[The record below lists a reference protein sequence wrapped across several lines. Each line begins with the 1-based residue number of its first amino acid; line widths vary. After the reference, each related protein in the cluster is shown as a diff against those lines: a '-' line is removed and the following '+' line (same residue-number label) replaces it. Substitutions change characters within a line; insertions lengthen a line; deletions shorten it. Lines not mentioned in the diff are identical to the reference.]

1 MPIENPEEKIIVAL
15 DSPSFGHAFSV
26 VLKLRE
32 KIKLFKV
39 GPVLFLSN
47 GPNGIEQLRD
57 LKVDIFLDLKFHDI
71 PSTVEKTMEHIVNY
85 GVNMFTIHSLGGI
98 DMMSAVCE
106 RVKKEAKKKKKQKP
120 MVLAVTM
127 LTSHDEENIKD
138 IGLNSKIKDQVLRL
152 AGLADKAGVDGIV
165 CSGHE
170 VGYLK
175 KEFADRFKYVV
186 PGIRTGGKTH
196 DQKRNMT
203 PAEAIE
209 NGADY
214 LVIGRSITE
223 SHKPEAVVEEIL
235 DSLK

>member
-1 MPIENPEEKIIVAL
+1 MSIKNPEERIIVAL

-47 GPNGIEQLRD
+47 GPNGIEQLKD
-57 LKVDIFLDLKFHDI
+57 LEVDIFLDLKFHDI
-71 PSTVEKTMEHIVNY
+71 PSTVEKTMEHVVNY
-85 GVNMFTIHSLGGI
+85 GVNMFTVHSLGGI
-98 DMMSAVCE
+98 DMMKSVSE
-106 RVKKEAKKKKKQKP
+106 RIKKEAKKKKTPKP

-127 LTSHDEENIKD
+127 LTSHDEKNIKD
-138 IGLNSKIKDQVLRL
+138 LGLDSNIKDQVLRL
-152 AGLADKAGVDGIV
+152 AALADKAGVDGIV

-170 VGYLK
+170 VEYLR
-175 KEFADRFKYVV
+175 KEFADRFTYVV
-186 PGIRTGGKTH
+186 PGIRMDDKTH
-196 DQKRNMT
+196 DQKRNIT
-203 PAEAIE
+203 PAEAFDK
-209 NGADY
+209 GADY

-223 SHKPEAVVEEIL
+223 SHKPEIVVEQIL

>member
-1 MPIENPEEKIIVAL
+1 MSIKNPEEKIIVAL

-57 LKVDIFLDLKFHDI
+57 LEVDIFLDLKFHDI
-71 PSTVEKTMEHIVNY
+71 PSTVEKTMEHVVNY
-85 GVNMFTIHSLGGI
+85 GVNMFTVHSLGGL
-98 DMMSAVCE
+98 DMMKSVSE
-106 RVKKEAKKKKKQKP
+106 RVKKEAKKKKKPKP

-127 LTSHDEENIKD
+127 LTSHSEENIND
-138 IGLNSKIKDQVLRL
+138 LGLNSGIKDQVLRL
-152 AGLADKAGVDGIV
+152 AALSEKAGVDGIV

-170 VGYLK
+170 VEYLK
-175 KEFADRFKYVV
+175 KEFGGRFQYVV
-186 PGIRTGGKTH
+186 PGIRMGGNTH
-196 DQKRNMT
+196 DQTRNIT
-203 PAEAIE
+203 PAEAFDK
-209 NGADY
+209 GADY

-223 SHKPEAVVEEIL
+223 SHKPELVVEQIL
-235 DSLK
+235 DSVK

>member
-1 MPIENPEEKIIVAL
+1 MTIKNPEERIIVAL
-15 DSPSFGHAFSV
+15 DSPSFGHAFSI

-47 GPNGIEQLRD
+47 GPNGIEQLKD
-57 LKVDIFLDLKFHDI
+57 LEVEIFLDLKFHDI
-71 PSTVEKTMEHIVNY
+71 PSTVEKTMEHHVNY
-85 GVNMFTIHSLGGI
+85 GVSMFTVHSLGGF
-98 DMMSAVCE
+98 DMMNSVCE
-106 RVKKEAKKKKKQKP
+106 RIKKEAKKKKKPKP

-138 IGLNSKIKDQVLRL
+138 LGLTSKIKDQVLKL
-152 AGLADKAGVDGIV
+152 AALSDKAGVDGIV

-170 VGYLK
+170 VEYLK
-175 KEFADRFKYVV
+175 KEFTDRFKYII
-186 PGIRTGGKTH
+186 PGIRIGDNTH
-196 DQKRNMT
+196 DQKRNIT
-203 PAEAIE
+203 PAEAFE

-214 LVIGRSITE
+214 IVIGRSIAE
-223 SHKPEAVVEEIL
+223 SPKPEVVADQIL

>member
-1 MPIENPEEKIIVAL
+1 MSIKNPEERIIVAL

-57 LKVDIFLDLKFHDI
+57 LEVDIFLDLKFHDI
-71 PSTVEKTMEHIVNY
+71 PSTVEKTMEHVVNY
-85 GVNMFTIHSLGGI
+85 GVNMFTVHSLGGL
-98 DMMSAVCE
+98 DMMKSLSE
-106 RVKKEAKKKKKQKP
+106 RVKKEAKKKKKPKP

-127 LTSHDEENIKD
+127 LTSHSEKNIKD
-138 IGLNSKIKDQVLRL
+138 LGLDSKIKDQVLRL
-152 AGLADKAGVDGIV
+152 AALADKAGVDGIV

-170 VGYLK
+170 VEYLK
-175 KEFADRFKYVV
+175 KEFDDRFQYVV
-186 PGIRTGGKTH
+186 PGIRMGDKTH
-196 DQKRNMT
+196 DQTRIIT
-203 PAEAIE
+203 PAEAFE
-209 NGADY
+209 KGADY

-223 SHKPEAVVEEIL
+223 SHKPELIVDQIL

>member
-1 MPIENPEEKIIVAL
+1 MSIKNPEKKIIVAL

-47 GPNGIEQLRD
+47 GPSGIEQLKD
-57 LKVDIFLDLKFHDI
+57 LEVDIFMDLKFHDI

-85 GVNMFTIHSLGGI
+85 GVKMFTIHSLGGF
-98 DMMSAVCE
+98 DMMNSACE
-106 RVKKEAKKKKKQKP
+106 RIKKEAKKKKKPKP

-127 LTSHDEENIKD
+127 LTSHDEKNIKD
-138 IGLNSKIKDQVLRL
+138 LGLNSNIKDQVLRL
-152 AGLADKAGVDGIV
+152 TALSDKAGVDGIV

-170 VGYLK
+170 VEYLK
-175 KEFADRFKYVV
+175 KEFADRFTYIV
-186 PGIRTGGKTH
+186 PGIRMGDNIH
-196 DQKRNMT
+196 DQKRYIS
-203 PAEAIE
+203 PAEAFE
-209 NGADY
+209 KGADY

-223 SHKPEAVVEEIL
+223 SHKPELVVEEIL